1 MSETRELIRSLS
13 SGVPGLD
20 AVLGGGLPEYS
31 LNVIAGGPGVGKT
44 TMAQQIAFATAT
56 PERPALYFTVM
67 GEPTFKLLRY
77 QSQFRFFDAKR
88 VGSAVQFVNLNE
100 EAMKGDLSAL
110 LERIQREIEPVGP
123 RIIVVDSFRTVLAG
137 PADADARNMG
147 IDRFVQ
153 ELALQ
158 LTSWEVTSFLIGEY
172 GAEEQRYSVF
182 TVADGV
188 FWLSQATDRN
198 SVVRKLQVLKVR
210 GRDAPG
216 LHTFRITNDGV
227 QVFLVFPSSNG
238 PARSSTKHDGRPV

>member
-1 MSETRELIRSLS
+1 MSETRELIRSLP

-44 TMAQQIAFATAT
+44 TLAQQIAFATAT

-100 EAMKGDLSAL
+100 EAMNGDLGAL
-110 LERIQREIEPVGP
+110 LDRIQREIERVGP

-137 PADADARNMG
+137 PADPGR
-147 IDRFVQ
+147 Q
-153 ELALQ
+153 EHGQ
-158 LTSWEVTSFLIGEY
+158 
-172 GAEEQRYSVF
+172 
-182 TVADGV
+182 
-188 FWLSQATDRN
+188 
-198 SVVRKLQVLKVR
+198 
-210 GRDAPG
+210 
-216 LHTFRITNDGV
+216 
-227 QVFLVFPSSNG
+227 
-238 PARSSTKHDGRPV
+238 